1 MKMSE
6 LEKWYWRTSFSP
18 SFLYLGHEITSK
30 TMHKTQEKVDAFEVI
45 STLTNDGRLGL
56 QSFMVIGQGV
66 LYREANRQTQ
76 VYRYR
81 LQQWRNEG
89 IFGCNQLST
98 SF

>member
-6 LEKWYWRTSFSP
+6 LEKWCWRTSFFP
-18 SFLYLGHEITSK
+18 FLLVSRTWDNK
-30 TMHKTQEKVDAFEVI
+30 QNNAQEKVDAFDVI
-45 STLTNDGRLGL
+45 STLTNDGRLRL

>member
-1 MKMSE
+1 
-6 LEKWYWRTSFSP
+6 
-18 SFLYLGHEITSK
+18 
-30 TMHKTQEKVDAFEVI
+30 MHKTQEKVDAFEAI

-81 LQQWRNEG
+81 LQQ
-89 IFGCNQLST
+89 
-98 SF
+98 